1 MTSVRK
7 RHRKTAAKQVVQN
20 APAGANTKGR
30 PGDATPGNDSDSC
43 ITDAGDSDPD
53 ITKLRTLLLMRAQGK
68 TQPEI
73 AAHFGKDVRTIRR
86 WEAKARRLKLAL
98 AQDLNPRE
106 ALADFIYSL
115 AEMKADL
122 MYMKESAKEA
132 EDPRLYLR
140 CIKELVRLEATR
152 MAVLERIGLFDGYA
166 FARAEPDDPSVC
178 GARLVSS
185 AARDVIDGDF
195 ERIEPA
201 NDEPRT
207 EDDKETL
214 F

>member
-1 MTSVRK
+1 MAVRK
-7 RHRKTAAKQVVQN
+7 RSRKPDGTSACEAV
-20 APAGANTKGR
+20 GA
-30 PGDATPGNDSDSC
+30 DSSE
-43 ITDAGDSDPD
+43 DPD
-53 ITKLRTLLLMRAQGK
+53 IIKLRTVLLMRAQGK

-132 EDPRLYLR
+132 EDPKLYLR

-166 FARAEPDDPSVC
+166 FARAEPDDPSVR

-195 ERIEPA
+195 ERVEPA
-201 NDEPRT
+201 NDESGT

>member
-1 MTSVRK
+1 MASIRK
-7 RHRKTAAKQVVQN
+7 RHRKTTAPEREVQD

-30 PGDATPGNDSDSC
+30 PGDATPGKGSDSC
-43 ITDAGDSDPD
+43 VAVDEDPD
-53 ITKLRTLLLMRAQGK
+53 IIKLRTVLLMRAQGK

-132 EDPRLYLR
+132 EDPKLYLR
-140 CIKELVRLEATR
+140 CIKELVRLEAAR

-166 FARAEPDDPSVC
+166 FARAEPDDPSVR

-195 ERIEPA
+195 ERVEPA
-201 NDEPRT
+201 NDESGT

>member
-1 MTSVRK
+1 MAVRE
-7 RHRKTAAKQVVQN
+7 RSRKPDGPSACEAV
-20 APAGANTKGR
+20 GA
-30 PGDATPGNDSDSC
+30 DSSE
-43 ITDAGDSDPD
+43 DPD
-53 ITKLRTLLLMRAQGK
+53 IIKLRMVLLMRAQGK

-86 WEAKARRLKLAL
+86 WDAKARRLKLAL

-132 EDPRLYLR
+132 EDSRLYLR
-140 CIKELVRLEATR
+140 YIKELVRLEATR

-166 FARAEPDDPSVC
+166 FARAEPDDPSVR

-195 ERIEPA
+195 ERVEPA
-201 NDEPRT
+201 NDESRT